1 MGQFHISEKKGCA
14 PQKNSAPAAPR
25 PAALRLYIYYILY
38 FRKNFVAAQR
48 LLGIRVL
55 VESYRAEILGIDSE
69 PRELSI
75 GEVSARLSVTTES
88 CEVRKLIFVFGQFK
102 NNWKMGDIFFH
113 RRCRGENKSLH
124 KKSPIFT
131 AHTEEQT
138 WD

>member
-102 NNWKMGDIFFH
+102 NI
-113 RRCRGENKSLH
+113 C
-124 KKSPIFT
+124 KKKKK
-131 AHTEEQT
+131 
-138 WD
+138 